1 MEQSRHWA
9 AQKFKLESRERMKVV
24 TAMMAGIVVELLVKE
39 GDQVGDGQDVAI
51 LESMKM
57 QLPIQSSES
66 GKVTQIK
73 VKAGDFIN
81 EGDTLLSLE

>member
-1 MEQSRHWA
+1 
-9 AQKFKLESRERMKVV
+9 MKVV